1 MSPDKDRIKGLDD
14 NVQDK
19 KGWPHTGLSFPWVII
34 LLSFLLL
41 LIANINSNTF
51 GVFFKPIA
59 EEFGWSRGA
68 VSGTLAL
75 RALIAG
81 IFALPMGYLADR
93 YGPRRVLLPTF
104 LLLGLSFLLF
114 SKIASLWQFYLIQSL
129 FIGIAMSV
137 PFVCVM
143 STVGKWHNTRPGLAL
158 GLTSAGTGLSS
169 VIFPPLS
176 TALIASGG
184 WRQAIFILGL
194 ITLII
199 AVPISLFMKDPPSAK
214 RKNSGKPAGIRN
226 PFIIWLKLPG
236 LLKNRVF
243 LALILVFFFFPLAGN
258 LLIVHFVNI
267 ATDTGVN
274 ATIAASMMSVMGI
287 VSTVGRVSMG
297 AISDRIGTKADTALC
312 CVSLILSLIFLMLPV
327 PGLMWVSAAL
337 LGLGFG
343 GMAPLVPAVMG
354 TYFGWINLATM
365 TGAITIGSNLGAMV
379 GPWMAGFTFDISH
392 SYLPALAISTAFT
405 VAALVII
412 LRLPSAPDFSE
423 NKLPEVGI
431 TTNQP

>member
-1 MSPDKDRIKGLDD
+1 MKDLDD
-14 NVQDK
+14 KVQNR
-19 KGWPHTGLSFPWVII
+19 HVRFHIGLSFPWAII

-93 YGPRRVLLPTF
+93 YGPRRVLLPAF
-104 LLLGLSFLLF
+104 LLIGISFLLF
-114 SKIASLWQFYLIQSL
+114 SKINSLWQFYLIQSL

-143 STVGKWHNTRPGLAL
+143 STVGKWHTTRPGLAL

-169 VIFPPLS
+169 VIFPPLA

-184 WRQAIFILGL
+184 WRQAMIVLGL
-194 ITLII
+194 ITLAI
-199 AVPISLFMKDPPSAK
+199 AVPVSFFMKDPPSMK
-214 RKNSGKPAGIRN
+214 GEDSGKSAGIRN
-226 PFIIWLKLPG
+226 PFIIWRKLPG
-236 LLKNRVF
+236 LLKNKVF

-267 ATDTGVN
+267 VTDTGIN
-274 ATIAASMMSVMGI
+274 ALIAASMMSVMGI

-297 AISDRIGTKADTALC
+297 AISDRIGTKADIALC
-312 CVSLILSLIFLMLPV
+312 CTSLILSLTFLMLPV
-327 PGLMWVSAAL
+327 PALLWVSAAL

-343 GMAPLVPAVMG
+343 GMAPLVPAAMG
-354 TYFGWINLATM
+354 AYFGWKNLATM
-365 TGAITIGSNLGAMV
+365 TGAITIGSNLGATV
-379 GPWMAGFTFDISH
+379 GPWMAGFTFDVTN
-392 SYLPALAISTAFT
+392 SYVPALAISTALT

-412 LRLPSAPDFSE
+412 LRLPSARDLSVE
-423 NKLPEVGI
+423 ELPRLK
-431 TTNQP
+431 Q